1 MSPAAAAPAPGTDTE
16 PAGLPPGDKVPA
28 GPPVSAPG
36 PDTSEAASFAE
47 WRTLVS
53 DSFVPLEATPV
64 HPGIPRFAGRL
75 TGRRLRELAIV
86 QIDAMAHRVERTPGL
101 ISGGGEGFYK
111 LSLQMSGC
119 GVLVQGG
126 REAVLEA
133 GDLAIYDT
141 GQPYTLS
148 FEEDFTTLVLMF
160 PKQLLGLSAEDMAEL
175 TAVRLGGGHRLGRAV
190 VPFLTQIAGMLPDLD
205 GPIGHRLALNTVDLL
220 STLLADEA
228 YARPGADS
236 GGHERLLRRV
246 QHFIDGQLANPELSP
261 GYIAAAHFMST
272 RSLHKLFEDSGT
284 TVAAWIRG
292 RRLEGARRDLADP
305 LQADIPVGA
314 IGTRWGL
321 PDPAH
326 FSRVFRAAY
335 GLSPSAYRLRR

>member
-1 MSPAAAAPAPGTDTE
+1 MRLAATAPPPDPDSALPAAPLR
-16 PAGLPPGDKVPA
+16 PAGAASA
-28 GPPVSAPG
+28 GAS
-36 PDTSEAASFAE
+36 PDVSEAASFTE
-47 WRTLVS
+47 WKTLVS

-64 HPGIPRFAGRL
+64 HPGTRHFAGRL

-86 QIDAMAHRVERTPGL
+86 QVDAMAHRVERTPGL
-101 ISGGGEGFYK
+101 ISGGGDGFYK
-111 LSLQMSGC
+111 LSLQMSGR
-119 GVLVQGG
+119 GVLLQGG

-148 FEEDFTTLVLMF
+148 FEADFTTLVLMF
-160 PKQLLGLSAEDMAEL
+160 PKQLLGLSPEDMAEM

-190 VPFLTQIAGMLPDLD
+190 VPFLTQIAGMLPELD

-228 YARPGADS
+228 YARPGAGS
-236 GGHERLLRRV
+236 GGHERTLRRV
-246 QHFIDGQLANPELSP
+246 QHFIEGQLANPDLSP
-261 GYIAAAHFMST
+261 GYIAAAHYMST

-305 LQADIPVGA
+305 LRNEVPVSA

-335 GLSPSAYRLRR
+335 GQSPSTYRLRR